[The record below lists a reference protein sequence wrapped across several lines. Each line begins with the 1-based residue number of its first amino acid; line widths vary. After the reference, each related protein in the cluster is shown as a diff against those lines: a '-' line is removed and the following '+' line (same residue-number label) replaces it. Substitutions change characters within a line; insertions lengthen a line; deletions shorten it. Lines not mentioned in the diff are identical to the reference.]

1 MPKPLTHA
9 IFFNTTCIYWSKIP
23 TNRYHLTQKRITFGT
38 ILKKKEM
45 ESYSEMLITP
55 SRIKQMIPSGI
66 SFGIG
71 DDFFI
76 ARLQEKPQ
84 YRYLRYP
91 FRVDCYMAAY
101 CVEGEASCSV
111 NLTDYHLTTGTL
123 LLITPGN
130 IVRIAQPDDL
140 TENLRFSLI
149 CASASFISS
158 TGINPS
164 KFLVEAM
171 EVLRD
176 PCIHLSADETEML
189 HKYVNLALDITKTN
203 PQFVHDSMAG
213 LVSSVFYQFAGF
225 LADSK
230 KRQDLEAPAR
240 TTRQRQML
248 EQFIK
253 LAINNHAS
261 EHLVGYYAD
270 KMCVTPKYLSKIVKE
285 ASGRSVPEWLN
296 ELLILD
302 AKNMLR
308 HTDMTIK
315 EISAKLNFPSQSFF
329 FRFFKNHTG
338 QTPTQYREE

>member
-1 MPKPLTHA
+1 MRKTYYFWL
-9 IFFNTTCIYWSKIP
+9 KIK
-23 TNRYHLTQKRITFGT
+23 T
-38 ILKKKEM
+38 KEM
-45 ESYSEMLITP
+45 ENYSETLITP
-55 SRIKQMIPSGI
+55 SKIKQMVPSGI
-66 SFGIG
+66 SLGIG

-76 ARLQEKPQ
+76 SRLQERPQ
-84 YRYLRYP
+84 YTYLQYP
-91 FRVDCYMAAY
+91 FRVDCYLAAY
-101 CVEGEASCSV
+101 CVEGSVDCSV

-130 IVRIAQPDDL
+130 IIRITQPDELDQ
-140 TENLRFSLI
+140 NLRVTLI
-149 CASASFISS
+149 CVSASYISNI
-158 TGINPS
+158 GINPS
-164 KFLVEAM
+164 KVLVEAV

-176 PCIHLSADETEML
+176 PCIHLSDDEAEML
-189 HKYVNLALDITKTN
+189 HRYVNLALDITKTN
-203 PQFVHDSMAG
+203 SQFVKESIGG

-225 LADSK
+225 LANSK
-230 KRQDLEAPAR
+230 RREDMEKPVR

-248 EQFIK
+248 EQFMK
-253 LAINNHAS
+253 LAINDHAR

-285 ASGRSVPEWLN
+285 TSGRSVPDWLS

-315 EISAKLNFPSQSFF
+315 EISARLNFPSQSFF

-338 QTPTQYREE
+338 KTPTQYREE

>member
-1 MPKPLTHA
+1 MEHYSETLLTP
-9 IFFNTTCIYWSKIP
+9 SKI
-23 TNRYHLTQKRITFGT
+23 R
-38 ILKKKEM
+38 
-45 ESYSEMLITP
+45 
-55 SRIKQMIPSGI
+55 QMVPSGI
-66 SFGIG
+66 SLGIG

-76 ARLQEKPQ
+76 SRLQDKPE
-84 YRYLRYP
+84 YVHLKYP
-91 FRVDCYMAAY
+91 FRVDCYVAAY
-101 CVEGEASCSV
+101 CVEGTVDCSV

-123 LLITPGN
+123 LLFTPGN
-130 IVRIAQPDDL
+130 IVRITEPEPTQQLRL
-140 TENLRFSLI
+140 TLI
-149 CASASFISS
+149 CASTSFI
-158 TGINPS
+158 TGIGINPS
-164 KFLVEAM
+164 KFLIEAM
-171 EVLRD
+171 DVLRD

-203 PQFVHDSMAG
+203 PQFIKESIGG

-230 KRQDLEAPAR
+230 RRQDLETPVR
-240 TTRQRQML
+240 TSRQRQML

-253 LAINNHAS
+253 LAINDHTR

-285 ASGRSVPEWLN
+285 ASGRSVPDWLN

-308 HTDMTIK
+308 HSDMTIK
-315 EISAKLNFPSQSFF
+315 EISASLNFPSQSFF

>member
-1 MPKPLTHA
+1 
-9 IFFNTTCIYWSKIP
+9 
-23 TNRYHLTQKRITFGT
+23 
-38 ILKKKEM
+38 M
-45 ESYSEMLITP
+45 EYYSETLITP
-55 SRIKQMIPSGI
+55 SKIKQMVPSGI
-66 SFGIG
+66 SLGIG

-76 ARLQEKPQ
+76 TRLQEKPQ
-84 YRYLRYP
+84 YAYLQYP
-91 FRVDCYMAAY
+91 FRVDCYLAAY
-101 CVEGEASCSV
+101 CVEGSVNCSV

-130 IVRIAQPDDL
+130 ILRISQSDELDR
-140 TENLRFSLI
+140 NLRVTLI
-149 CASASFISS
+149 CVSASYISNI
-158 TGINPS
+158 GINPS
-164 KFLVEAM
+164 KVLVEAV

-176 PCIHLSADETEML
+176 PCIHLSDDEAEML
-189 HKYVNLALDITKTN
+189 HKYVNLALDITKTDS
-203 PQFVHDSMAG
+203 QFVKESIGG

-225 LADSK
+225 LANSK
-230 KRQDLEAPAR
+230 RREDMEKPVR

-248 EQFIK
+248 EQFMK
-253 LAINNHAS
+253 LAINDHAR

-285 ASGRSVPEWLN
+285 TSGRSVPDWLS

-315 EISAKLNFPSQSFF
+315 EISAWLYFPSQSFF

-338 QTPTQYREE
+338 QTPTQYRDE

>member
-1 MPKPLTHA
+1 
-9 IFFNTTCIYWSKIP
+9 
-23 TNRYHLTQKRITFGT
+23 
-38 ILKKKEM
+38 M
-45 ESYSEMLITP
+45 EYYSETLITP
-55 SRIKQMIPSGI
+55 SKIKQMVPSGI
-66 SFGIG
+66 SLGIG

-76 ARLQEKPQ
+76 TRLQEKPQ
-84 YRYLRYP
+84 YAYLQYP
-91 FRVDCYMAAY
+91 FRVDCYLAAY
-101 CVEGEASCSV
+101 CVEGSVNCSV

-130 IVRIAQPDDL
+130 ILRISQPDELDQ
-140 TENLRFSLI
+140 NLRVTLI
-149 CASASFISS
+149 CVSASYISNI
-158 TGINPS
+158 GINPS
-164 KFLVEAM
+164 KVLVEAV

-176 PCIHLSADETEML
+176 PCIHLSDDEAEML
-189 HKYVNLALDITKTN
+189 HKYVNLALDITKTDS
-203 PQFVHDSMAG
+203 QFVKESIGG

-225 LADSK
+225 LANSK
-230 KRQDLEAPAR
+230 RREDMEKPVR

-248 EQFIK
+248 EQFMK
-253 LAINNHAS
+253 LAINDHAR

-285 ASGRSVPEWLN
+285 TSGRSVPDWLS

-315 EISAKLNFPSQSFF
+315 EISARLYFPSQSFF

-338 QTPTQYREE
+338 QTPTQYRDE

>member
-1 MPKPLTHA
+1 MEHYSETLLTP
-9 IFFNTTCIYWSKIP
+9 SKI
-23 TNRYHLTQKRITFGT
+23 R
-38 ILKKKEM
+38 
-45 ESYSEMLITP
+45 
-55 SRIKQMIPSGI
+55 QMVPSGI
-66 SFGIG
+66 SLGIG

-76 ARLQEKPQ
+76 SRLQDRLEYVHLK
-84 YRYLRYP
+84 YP
-91 FRVDCYMAAY
+91 FRVDCYVAAY
-101 CVEGEASCSV
+101 CVEGSVDCSV
-111 NLTDYHLTTGTL
+111 NLNDYHLTTGTL
-123 LLITPGN
+123 LLFTPGN
-130 IVRIAQPDDL
+130 IVRITEPDQTQQLRL
-140 TENLRFSLI
+140 TLI
-149 CASASFISS
+149 CASTSFI
-158 TGINPS
+158 TGIGINPS

-171 EVLRD
+171 DVLRD

-189 HKYVNLALDITKTN
+189 RKYVNLALDITKTN
-203 PQFVHDSMAG
+203 PQFIKESIGG

-230 KRQDLEAPAR
+230 RRQDQETPVR

-253 LAINNHAS
+253 LAINDHAR

-270 KMCVTPKYLSKIVKE
+270 KMCVTPKYLSKIVKD

-308 HTDMTIK
+308 HSDMTIK

-338 QTPTQYREE
+338 QTPTQYRDE

>member
-1 MPKPLTHA
+1 
-9 IFFNTTCIYWSKIP
+9 
-23 TNRYHLTQKRITFGT
+23 
-38 ILKKKEM
+38 M
-45 ESYSEMLITP
+45 ESYSETLVTP
-55 SRIKQMIPSGI
+55 SRIRQMVPSGI
-66 SFGIG
+66 SLGIG

-76 ARLQEKPQ
+76 SRLQEKPAFN
-84 YRYLRYP
+84 YLKYP
-91 FRVDCYMAAY
+91 FRIDCYVAAY
-101 CVEGEASCSV
+101 CVEGSVDCSV
-111 NLTDYHLTTGTL
+111 NLTDYHLTAGTL
-123 LLITPGN
+123 LLFTPGN
-130 IVRIAQPDDL
+130 IVKITEDRDL
-140 TENLRFSLI
+140 HLTLI
-149 CASASFISS
+149 CASTSFISGI
-158 TGINPS
+158 GINPS

-171 EVLRD
+171 DVLSD
-176 PCIHLSADETEML
+176 PCIHLSPDETAML

-203 PQFVHDSMAG
+203 PQFLKESIGG

-230 KRQDLEAPAR
+230 RRQDMETLVR

-253 LAINNHAS
+253 LAINDHAR

-285 ASGRSVPEWLN
+285 TSGRSVPDWLS

-308 HTDMTIK
+308 HSDMTIK
-315 EISAKLNFPSQSFF
+315 EISAQLNFPSQSFF

>member
-1 MPKPLTHA
+1 M
-9 IFFNTTCIYWSKIP
+9 S
-23 TNRYHLTQKRITFGT
+23 RI
-38 ILKKKEM
+38 
-45 ESYSEMLITP
+45 SETLITP
-55 SRIKQMIPSGI
+55 SKIKQMIPSGI
-66 SFGIG
+66 SLGIG

-76 ARLQEKPQ
+76 SRMQEKPQ
-84 YRYLRYP
+84 YIYLKYP

-101 CVEGEASCSV
+101 CVEGSVDCSV
-111 NLTDYHLTTGTL
+111 NLTDYHLTSGTL
-123 LLITPGN
+123 LIITPGN
-130 IVRIAQPDDL
+130 IVKITDPEVSKDL
-140 TENLRFSLI
+140 KLTII
-149 CASASFISS
+149 CASTSFISGI
-158 TGINPS
+158 GINPS
-164 KFLVEAM
+164 KFLIEAM
-171 EVLRD
+171 DVLRD
-176 PCIHLSADETEML
+176 PCIHLSDDETEML

-203 PQFVHDSMAG
+203 PQFVHDSIAG

-230 KRQDLEAPAR
+230 KREEKELPVR

-253 LAINNHAS
+253 LAINDHAR

-285 ASGRSVPEWLN
+285 TSGRSVPEWLN

-315 EISAKLNFPSQSFF
+315 EISASLNFPSQSFF

>member
-1 MPKPLTHA
+1 
-9 IFFNTTCIYWSKIP
+9 
-23 TNRYHLTQKRITFGT
+23 
-38 ILKKKEM
+38 M
-45 ESYSEMLITP
+45 EHYSETLITP
-55 SRIKQMIPSGI
+55 SKIKQMVPSGI
-66 SFGIG
+66 SLGIG

-76 ARLQEKPQ
+76 TRLQEKPQ
-84 YRYLRYP
+84 YAYLQYP
-91 FRVDCYMAAY
+91 FRVDCYLAAY
-101 CVEGEASCSV
+101 CVEGSVNCSV

-130 IVRIAQPDDL
+130 ILRISQPDELDR
-140 TENLRFSLI
+140 NLRVTLI
-149 CASASFISS
+149 CVSASYISNI
-158 TGINPS
+158 GINPS
-164 KFLVEAM
+164 KVLVEAV

-176 PCIHLSADETEML
+176 PCIHLSDDEAEML
-189 HKYVNLALDITKTN
+189 HKYVNLALDITKTDS
-203 PQFVHDSMAG
+203 QFVKESIGG

-225 LADSK
+225 LANSK
-230 KRQDLEAPAR
+230 RREDMEKPVR

-248 EQFIK
+248 EQFMK
-253 LAINNHAS
+253 LAINDHAR

-285 ASGRSVPEWLN
+285 TSGRSVPDWLS

-315 EISAKLNFPSQSFF
+315 EISARLYFPSQSFF

-338 QTPTQYREE
+338 QTPTQYRDE

>member
-1 MPKPLTHA
+1 MEHYSETLLTP
-9 IFFNTTCIYWSKIP
+9 SKI
-23 TNRYHLTQKRITFGT
+23 R
-38 ILKKKEM
+38 
-45 ESYSEMLITP
+45 
-55 SRIKQMIPSGI
+55 QMVPSGI
-66 SFGIG
+66 SLGIG

-76 ARLQEKPQ
+76 SRLQARPEYVHLQ
-84 YRYLRYP
+84 YP
-91 FRVDCYMAAY
+91 FRVDCYVAAY
-101 CVEGEASCSV
+101 CVEGSVDCSV

-123 LLITPGN
+123 LLFTPGN
-130 IVRIAQPDDL
+130 IVRITEPEQTDHLRL
-140 TENLRFSLI
+140 TLI
-149 CASASFISS
+149 CASTSFI
-158 TGINPS
+158 TGIGINPS
-164 KFLVEAM
+164 KFLIEAM
-171 EVLRD
+171 DVLRD
-176 PCIHLSADETEML
+176 PCIHLSTDETEML

-203 PQFVHDSMAG
+203 PQFIKESIGG

-230 KRQDLEAPAR
+230 RRQDLETPVR
-240 TTRQRQML
+240 TSRQRQML

-253 LAINNHAS
+253 LAINDHTR

-285 ASGRSVPEWLN
+285 ASGRSVPDWLN

-308 HTDMTIK
+308 HSDMTIK
-315 EISAKLNFPSQSFF
+315 EISARLNFPSQSFF

>member
-1 MPKPLTHA
+1 MRKKYYFWL
-9 IFFNTTCIYWSKIP
+9 KIK
-23 TNRYHLTQKRITFGT
+23 T
-38 ILKKKEM
+38 KEM
-45 ESYSEMLITP
+45 ENYSETLITP
-55 SRIKQMIPSGI
+55 SKIKQMVPSGI
-66 SFGIG
+66 SLGIG

-76 ARLQEKPQ
+76 SRLQERPQ
-84 YRYLRYP
+84 YTYLQYP
-91 FRVDCYMAAY
+91 FRVDCYLAAY
-101 CVEGEASCSV
+101 CVEGSVDCSV

-130 IVRIAQPDDL
+130 IIRITQPDELDQ
-140 TENLRFSLI
+140 NLRVTLI
-149 CASASFISS
+149 CVSAPYISNI
-158 TGINPS
+158 GINPS
-164 KFLVEAM
+164 KVLVEAV

-176 PCIHLSADETEML
+176 PCIHLSDDEAEML

-203 PQFVHDSMAG
+203 SQFVKESIGG

-230 KRQDLEAPAR
+230 RREDMEKPVR

-248 EQFIK
+248 EQFMK
-253 LAINNHAS
+253 LAINDHAR

-285 ASGRSVPEWLN
+285 TSGRSVPDWLS

-315 EISAKLNFPSQSFF
+315 EISARLNFPSQSFF

-338 QTPTQYREE
+338 KTPTQYREE

>member
-1 MPKPLTHA
+1 MEHYSETLLTP
-9 IFFNTTCIYWSKIP
+9 SKI
-23 TNRYHLTQKRITFGT
+23 R
-38 ILKKKEM
+38 
-45 ESYSEMLITP
+45 
-55 SRIKQMIPSGI
+55 QMVPSGI
-66 SFGIG
+66 SLGIG

-76 ARLQEKPQ
+76 SRLQDKPE
-84 YRYLRYP
+84 YVHLKYP
-91 FRVDCYMAAY
+91 FRVDCYVAAY
-101 CVEGEASCSV
+101 CVEGTVDCSV

-123 LLITPGN
+123 LLFTPGN
-130 IVRIAQPDDL
+130 IVRITEPEPTQQLRL
-140 TENLRFSLI
+140 TLI
-149 CASASFISS
+149 CASTSFI
-158 TGINPS
+158 TGIGINPS
-164 KFLVEAM
+164 KFLIEAM
-171 EVLRD
+171 DVLRD

-203 PQFVHDSMAG
+203 PQFIKESIGG

-230 KRQDLEAPAR
+230 RRQDMESPVR
-240 TTRQRQML
+240 TSRQRQML

-253 LAINNHAS
+253 LAINDHAR

-285 ASGRSVPEWLN
+285 ASGRSVPDWLS

-308 HTDMTIK
+308 HSDMTIK
-315 EISAKLNFPSQSFF
+315 EISARLNFPSQSFF

>member
-1 MPKPLTHA
+1 
-9 IFFNTTCIYWSKIP
+9 
-23 TNRYHLTQKRITFGT
+23 
-38 ILKKKEM
+38 M
-45 ESYSEMLITP
+45 EHYSETLITP
-55 SRIKQMIPSGI
+55 SKIKQMVPSGI
-66 SFGIG
+66 SLGIG

-76 ARLQEKPQ
+76 TRLQEKPQ
-84 YRYLRYP
+84 YAYLQYP
-91 FRVDCYMAAY
+91 FRVDCYLAAY
-101 CVEGEASCSV
+101 CVEGSVNCSV

-130 IVRIAQPDDL
+130 ILRISQSDELDR
-140 TENLRFSLI
+140 NLRVTLI
-149 CASASFISS
+149 CVSASYISNI
-158 TGINPS
+158 GINPS
-164 KFLVEAM
+164 KVLVEAV

-176 PCIHLSADETEML
+176 PCIHLSDDEAEML
-189 HKYVNLALDITKTN
+189 HKYVNLALDITKTDS
-203 PQFVHDSMAG
+203 QFVKESIGG

-225 LADSK
+225 LANSK
-230 KRQDLEAPAR
+230 RREDMEKPVR

-248 EQFIK
+248 EQFMK
-253 LAINNHAS
+253 LAINDHAR

-285 ASGRSVPEWLN
+285 TSGRSVPDWLS

-315 EISAKLNFPSQSFF
+315 EISARLYFPSQSFF

>member
-1 MPKPLTHA
+1 
-9 IFFNTTCIYWSKIP
+9 
-23 TNRYHLTQKRITFGT
+23 
-38 ILKKKEM
+38 M
-45 ESYSEMLITP
+45 ESFSETLITP
-55 SRIKQMIPSGI
+55 SKIKQLVPSGI
-66 SFGIG
+66 SLGIG

-76 ARLQEKPQ
+76 SRLQEKPQ
-84 YRYLRYP
+84 YAYLRYP
-91 FRVDCYMAAY
+91 FRVDCYLAAY
-101 CVEGEASCSV
+101 CVEGSVDCSV
-111 NLTDYHLTTGTL
+111 NLTDYHLTTGML

-130 IVRIAQPDDL
+130 IVKITQPDDISQ
-140 TENLRFSLI
+140 NLRVTLI
-149 CASASFISS
+149 CASTSFI
-158 TGINPS
+158 TNIGINPS
-164 KFLVEAM
+164 KFLIEAV

-176 PCIHLSADETEML
+176 PCIHLSEDETQML

-203 PQFVHDSMAG
+203 PQFVKESIGG

-230 KRQDLEAPAR
+230 RRQDMESPVR

-253 LAINNHAS
+253 LAITDHAK

-285 ASGRSVPEWLN
+285 ASGRSVPDWLS

-308 HTDMTIK
+308 HSDLTIK
-315 EISAKLNFPSQSFF
+315 EISARLNFPSQSFF

>member
-1 MPKPLTHA
+1 
-9 IFFNTTCIYWSKIP
+9 
-23 TNRYHLTQKRITFGT
+23 
-38 ILKKKEM
+38 M
-45 ESYSEMLITP
+45 EYYSETLITP
-55 SRIKQMIPSGI
+55 SKIKQMVPSGI
-66 SFGIG
+66 SLGIG

-76 ARLQEKPQ
+76 TRLQEKPQ
-84 YRYLRYP
+84 YAYLQYP
-91 FRVDCYMAAY
+91 FRVDCYLAAY
-101 CVEGEASCSV
+101 CVEGSVNCSV

-130 IVRIAQPDDL
+130 ILRISQPDELDR
-140 TENLRFSLI
+140 NLRVTLI
-149 CASASFISS
+149 CVSASYISNI
-158 TGINPS
+158 GINPS
-164 KFLVEAM
+164 KVLVEAV

-176 PCIHLSADETEML
+176 PCIHLSDDEAEML
-189 HKYVNLALDITKTN
+189 HKYVNLALDITKTDS
-203 PQFVHDSMAG
+203 QFVKESIGG

-225 LADSK
+225 LANSK
-230 KRQDLEAPAR
+230 RREDMEKPVR

-248 EQFIK
+248 EQFMK
-253 LAINNHAS
+253 LAINDHARD
-261 EHLVGYYAD
+261 HLVGYYAD

-285 ASGRSVPEWLN
+285 TSGRSVPDWLS

-315 EISAKLNFPSQSFF
+315 EISARLNFPSQSFF

>member
-1 MPKPLTHA
+1 MRKTYYFWPK
-9 IFFNTTCIYWSKIP
+9 I
-23 TNRYHLTQKRITFGT
+23 
-38 ILKKKEM
+38 KKYKM
-45 ESYSEMLITP
+45 DYNSETLITP
-55 SRIKQMIPSGI
+55 SKIKQMVPSGI
-66 SFGIG
+66 SLGIG

-76 ARLQEKPQ
+76 SRLQERPQ
-84 YRYLRYP
+84 YTYLQYP
-91 FRVDCYMAAY
+91 FRVDCYLAAY
-101 CVEGEASCSV
+101 CVEGSVDCSV

-130 IVRIAQPDDL
+130 IIRITQQDALDR
-140 TENLRFSLI
+140 NLRVTLI
-149 CASASFISS
+149 CVSASYISNI
-158 TGINPS
+158 GINPS
-164 KFLVEAM
+164 KVLVEAV

-176 PCIHLSADETEML
+176 PCIHLSDDEAEML

-203 PQFVHDSMAG
+203 SQFVKESIGG

-225 LADSK
+225 LANSK
-230 KRQDLEAPAR
+230 RREDMEKPVR

-248 EQFIK
+248 EQFMK
-253 LAINNHAS
+253 LAINDHAR

-285 ASGRSVPEWLN
+285 TSGRSVPDWLS

-315 EISAKLNFPSQSFF
+315 EISSRLNFPSQSFF

-338 QTPTQYREE
+338 KTPTQYREE

>member
-1 MPKPLTHA
+1 
-9 IFFNTTCIYWSKIP
+9 
-23 TNRYHLTQKRITFGT
+23 
-38 ILKKKEM
+38 M
-45 ESYSEMLITP
+45 ESYSETLITP
-55 SRIKQMIPSGI
+55 SKIKQMIPSGI
-66 SFGIG
+66 SLGIG

-76 ARLQEKPQ
+76 SRLQEKPQ
-84 YRYLRYP
+84 YKYLRYP

-101 CVEGEASCSV
+101 CVEGSVDCSV
-111 NLTDYHLTTGTL
+111 NLTDYHLSAGTL

-130 IVRIAQPDDL
+130 IVKITQSDEL
-140 TENLRFSLI
+140 KEGLRVSLI
-149 CASASFISS
+149 CASTSFISS
-158 TGINPS
+158 IGINPS

-176 PCIHLSADETEML
+176 PCIHLSEDETQML
-189 HKYVNLALDITKTN
+189 HKYVNLALDIIKTN

-213 LVSSVFYQFAGF
+213 LVSSIFYQFAGF

-230 KRQDLEAPAR
+230 KREEQEAPAR

-253 LAINNHAS
+253 LAINDHAR

-308 HTDMTIK
+308 HSDMIIK
-315 EISAKLNFPSQSFF
+315 EIASNLNFPSQSFF

-338 QTPTQYREE
+338 LTPTQYRAE

>member
-1 MPKPLTHA
+1 MEHYSETLLTP
-9 IFFNTTCIYWSKIP
+9 SKI
-23 TNRYHLTQKRITFGT
+23 R
-38 ILKKKEM
+38 
-45 ESYSEMLITP
+45 
-55 SRIKQMIPSGI
+55 QMVPSGI
-66 SFGIG
+66 SLGIG

-76 ARLQEKPQ
+76 SRLQARPEYVHLQ
-84 YRYLRYP
+84 YP
-91 FRVDCYMAAY
+91 FRVDCYVAAY
-101 CVEGEASCSV
+101 CVEGSVDCSV

-123 LLITPGN
+123 LLFTPGN
-130 IVRIAQPDDL
+130 IVRITEPEQTEHLRL
-140 TENLRFSLI
+140 TLI
-149 CASASFISS
+149 CASTSFI
-158 TGINPS
+158 TGIGINPS
-164 KFLVEAM
+164 KFLIEAM
-171 EVLRD
+171 DVLRD
-176 PCIHLSADETEML
+176 PCIHLSTDETEML

-203 PQFVHDSMAG
+203 PQFIKESIGG

-230 KRQDLEAPAR
+230 RRQDLETPVR
-240 TTRQRQML
+240 TSRQRQML

-253 LAINNHAS
+253 LAINDHTR

-285 ASGRSVPEWLN
+285 ASGRSVPDWLN

-308 HTDMTIK
+308 HSDMTIK
-315 EISAKLNFPSQSFF
+315 EISARLNFPSQSFF

>member
-1 MPKPLTHA
+1 MKKTYYFWL
-9 IFFNTTCIYWSKIP
+9 KIK
-23 TNRYHLTQKRITFGT
+23 T
-38 ILKKKEM
+38 KEM
-45 ESYSEMLITP
+45 ENYSETLITP
-55 SRIKQMIPSGI
+55 SKIKQMVPSGI
-66 SFGIG
+66 SLGIG

-76 ARLQEKPQ
+76 SRLQERPQ
-84 YRYLRYP
+84 YTYLQYP
-91 FRVDCYMAAY
+91 FRVDCYLAAY
-101 CVEGEASCSV
+101 CVEGSVDCSV

-130 IVRIAQPDDL
+130 IIRITQPDELDQ
-140 TENLRFSLI
+140 NLRVTLI
-149 CASASFISS
+149 CVSASYISNI
-158 TGINPS
+158 GINPS
-164 KFLVEAM
+164 KVLVEAV

-176 PCIHLSADETEML
+176 PCIHLSDDEAGML

-203 PQFVHDSMAG
+203 SQFVKESIGG

-225 LADSK
+225 LANSK
-230 KRQDLEAPAR
+230 RREDMEKPVR

-248 EQFIK
+248 EQFMK
-253 LAINNHAS
+253 LAINDHAR

-285 ASGRSVPEWLN
+285 TSGRSVPDWLS

-315 EISAKLNFPSQSFF
+315 EISARLNFPSQSFF

-338 QTPTQYREE
+338 KTPTQYREE

>member
-1 MPKPLTHA
+1 MEHYSETLLTP
-9 IFFNTTCIYWSKIP
+9 SKI
-23 TNRYHLTQKRITFGT
+23 R
-38 ILKKKEM
+38 
-45 ESYSEMLITP
+45 
-55 SRIKQMIPSGI
+55 QMVPSGI
-66 SFGIG
+66 SLGIG

-76 ARLQEKPQ
+76 SRLQDRPEYIHLK
-84 YRYLRYP
+84 YP
-91 FRVDCYMAAY
+91 FRVDCYVAAY
-101 CVEGEASCSV
+101 CVEGSVDCSI

-123 LLITPGN
+123 LLFTPGN
-130 IVRIAQPDDL
+130 IVRITEPDQVDQ
-140 TENLRFSLI
+140 NLRLTLI
-149 CASASFISS
+149 CASTSFI
-158 TGINPS
+158 TGIGINPS
-164 KFLVEAM
+164 KFLIEAM
-171 EVLRD
+171 DVLRD
-176 PCIHLSADETEML
+176 PCIHLSTDETEML

-203 PQFVHDSMAG
+203 PQFIKESIGG

-230 KRQDLEAPAR
+230 RRQDLETPVR
-240 TTRQRQML
+240 TSRQRQML

-253 LAINNHAS
+253 LAINDHTR

-308 HTDMTIK
+308 HSDMTIK
-315 EISAKLNFPSQSFF
+315 EISASLNFPSQSFF

>member
-1 MPKPLTHA
+1 
-9 IFFNTTCIYWSKIP
+9 
-23 TNRYHLTQKRITFGT
+23 
-38 ILKKKEM
+38 M
-45 ESYSEMLITP
+45 EYYSETLITP
-55 SRIKQMIPSGI
+55 SKIKQMVPSGI
-66 SFGIG
+66 SLGIG

-76 ARLQEKPQ
+76 TRLQEKPQ
-84 YRYLRYP
+84 YAYLQYP
-91 FRVDCYMAAY
+91 FRVDCYLAAY
-101 CVEGEASCSV
+101 CVEGSVNCSV

-130 IVRIAQPDDL
+130 ILRISQPDELDR
-140 TENLRFSLI
+140 NLRVTLI
-149 CASASFISS
+149 CVSASYISNI
-158 TGINPS
+158 GINPS
-164 KFLVEAM
+164 KVLVEAV

-176 PCIHLSADETEML
+176 PCIHLSDDEAEML
-189 HKYVNLALDITKTN
+189 HKYVNLALDITKTDS
-203 PQFVHDSMAG
+203 QFVKESIGG

-225 LADSK
+225 LANSK
-230 KRQDLEAPAR
+230 RREDMEKPVR

-248 EQFIK
+248 EQFMK
-253 LAINNHAS
+253 LAINDHARD
-261 EHLVGYYAD
+261 HLVGYYAD

-285 ASGRSVPEWLN
+285 TSGRSVPDWLS

-315 EISAKLNFPSQSFF
+315 EISARLYFPSQSFF

>member
-1 MPKPLTHA
+1 MEHYSETLLTP
-9 IFFNTTCIYWSKIP
+9 SKI
-23 TNRYHLTQKRITFGT
+23 R
-38 ILKKKEM
+38 
-45 ESYSEMLITP
+45 
-55 SRIKQMIPSGI
+55 QMVPSGI
-66 SFGIG
+66 SLGIG

-76 ARLQEKPQ
+76 SRLQDRPEYVHLK
-84 YRYLRYP
+84 YP
-91 FRVDCYMAAY
+91 FRVDCYVAAY
-101 CVEGEASCSV
+101 CVEGTVDCSV

-123 LLITPGN
+123 LLFTPGN
-130 IVRIAQPDDL
+130 IVRITEPEQTEHLRL
-140 TENLRFSLI
+140 TLI
-149 CASASFISS
+149 CASTSFITSI
-158 TGINPS
+158 GINPS
-164 KFLVEAM
+164 KFLIEAM
-171 EVLRD
+171 DVLRD

-203 PQFVHDSMAG
+203 PQFIKESIGG

-230 KRQDLEAPAR
+230 RRQDLETPVR
-240 TTRQRQML
+240 TSRQRQML

-253 LAINNHAS
+253 LAINDHTR

-308 HTDMTIK
+308 HSDMTIK
-315 EISAKLNFPSQSFF
+315 EISARLNFPSQSFF

-338 QTPTQYREE
+338 QTPTQYRDE

>member
-1 MPKPLTHA
+1 
-9 IFFNTTCIYWSKIP
+9 
-23 TNRYHLTQKRITFGT
+23 
-38 ILKKKEM
+38 M
-45 ESYSEMLITP
+45 ENYSETLITP

-66 SFGIG
+66 SLGIG

-76 ARLQEKPQ
+76 TRLQEKPE

-91 FRVDCYMAAY
+91 FRVDCYLAAY
-101 CVEGEASCSV
+101 CVEGTVDCTI
-111 NLTDYHLTTGTL
+111 NLTEYHLTTGTL

-130 IVRIAQPDDL
+130 IVKITEPENIDQRLKL
-140 TENLRFSLI
+140 TLI
-149 CASASFISS
+149 CASTSFISGI
-158 TGINPS
+158 GINPS
-164 KFLVEAM
+164 KFLIEAID
-171 EVLRD
+171 VLRD
-176 PCIHLSADETEML
+176 PCIHLSHDETEML

-203 PQFVHDSMAG
+203 PQFVKESVSG
-213 LVSSVFYQFAGF
+213 LVASVFYQFAGF

-230 KRQDLEAPAR
+230 IRQDMETPQR

-253 LAINNHAS
+253 LAITDHAR

-285 ASGRSVPEWLN
+285 TSGRSVPEWLN

-308 HTDMTIK
+308 HSNMSIK
-315 EISAKLNFPSQSFF
+315 EISAVLNFPSQSFF

-338 QTPTQYREE
+338 LTPTQYREE

>member
-1 MPKPLTHA
+1 MRKTYYFWL
-9 IFFNTTCIYWSKIP
+9 KIK
-23 TNRYHLTQKRITFGT
+23 T
-38 ILKKKEM
+38 KEM
-45 ESYSEMLITP
+45 ENYSETLITP
-55 SRIKQMIPSGI
+55 SKIKQMVPSGI
-66 SFGIG
+66 SLGIG

-76 ARLQEKPQ
+76 SRLQERPQ
-84 YRYLRYP
+84 YTYLQYP
-91 FRVDCYMAAY
+91 FRVDCYLAAY
-101 CVEGEASCSV
+101 CVEGSVDCSV

-130 IVRIAQPDDL
+130 IIRITQPDELDQ
-140 TENLRFSLI
+140 NLRVTLI
-149 CASASFISS
+149 CVSASYISNI
-158 TGINPS
+158 GINPS
-164 KFLVEAM
+164 KVLVEAV

-176 PCIHLSADETEML
+176 PCIHLSDDEAGML

-203 PQFVHDSMAG
+203 SQFVKESIGG

-225 LADSK
+225 LANSK
-230 KRQDLEAPAR
+230 RREDMEKPVR

-248 EQFIK
+248 EQFMK
-253 LAINNHAS
+253 LAINDHAR

-285 ASGRSVPEWLN
+285 TSGRSVPDWLS

-315 EISAKLNFPSQSFF
+315 EISSRLNFPSQSFF

>member
-1 MPKPLTHA
+1 MEHYSETLLTP
-9 IFFNTTCIYWSKIP
+9 SKI
-23 TNRYHLTQKRITFGT
+23 R
-38 ILKKKEM
+38 
-45 ESYSEMLITP
+45 
-55 SRIKQMIPSGI
+55 QMVPSGI
-66 SFGIG
+66 SLGIG

-76 ARLQEKPQ
+76 SRLQDRPEYVHLK
-84 YRYLRYP
+84 YP
-91 FRVDCYMAAY
+91 FRVDCYVAAY
-101 CVEGEASCSV
+101 CVEGTVDCSV

-123 LLITPGN
+123 LLFTPGN
-130 IVRIAQPDDL
+130 IVRITEPEQTEHLRL
-140 TENLRFSLI
+140 TLI
-149 CASASFISS
+149 CASTSFITSI
-158 TGINPS
+158 GINPS
-164 KFLVEAM
+164 KFLIEAM
-171 EVLRD
+171 DVLRD

-203 PQFVHDSMAG
+203 PQFIKESIGG

-230 KRQDLEAPAR
+230 RRQDLETPVR
-240 TTRQRQML
+240 TSRQRQML

-253 LAINNHAS
+253 LAINDHTR

-270 KMCVTPKYLSKIVKE
+270 KMCVTPNYLSKIVKE

-308 HTDMTIK
+308 HSDMTIK
-315 EISAKLNFPSQSFF
+315 EISARLNFPSQSFF

-338 QTPTQYREE
+338 QTPTQYRDE